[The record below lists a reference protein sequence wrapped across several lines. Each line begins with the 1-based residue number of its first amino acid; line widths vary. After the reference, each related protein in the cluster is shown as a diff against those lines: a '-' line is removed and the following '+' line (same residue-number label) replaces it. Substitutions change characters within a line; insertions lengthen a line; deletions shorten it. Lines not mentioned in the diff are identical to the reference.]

1 MKVRGHGMAVDAP
14 PGWEVRIG
22 RRAPDGPAPAAQ
34 TLAGENWAAQ
44 TPAAQEPAAV
54 PRPVLHAATIALP
67 EVRGDFGG
75 SVTGHLREQ
84 DVFVS
89 LFEYGPQAVSSPLF
103 ATRGR
108 PDPSAADFSP
118 AGLQRS
124 IAGQSGRQYFFQE
137 SGRAFCLYVVLGSHA
152 RRAGLVRQVRT
163 LLAGLDLDAAAGS

>member
-14 PGWEVRIG
+14 PGWEVRI
-22 RRAPDGPAPAAQ
+22 RRRLPES
-34 TLAGENWAAQ
+34 GEPEAR
-44 TPAAQEPAAV
+44 

-75 SVTGHLREQ
+75 NVTGLMTQ
-84 DVFVS
+84 DDVFVS
-89 LFEYGPQAVSSPLF
+89 LFEYEPSAAATPLF
-103 ATRGR
+103 ASHKR
-108 PDPSAADFSP
+108 PVPTPQDFSP

-152 RRAGLVRQVRT
+152 RRAVLVRAVRAV
-163 LLAGLDLDAAAGS
+163 LDSLELSAGADS

>member
-1 MKVRGHGMAVDAP
+1 MKVRGHGMALDVP

-22 RRAPDGPAPAAQ
+22 KRVPDPR
-34 TLAGENWAAQ
+34 
-44 TPAAQEPAAV
+44 EPAAR
-54 PRPVLHAATIALP
+54 PRPVLHAATVALP

-75 SVTGHLREQ
+75 NVTGQLGQQ

-89 LFEYGPQAVSSPLF
+89 LFEYAPEAVGTPLF
-103 ATRGR
+103 ASRGR
-108 PDPSAADFSP
+108 PKPRTDDFSP

-152 RRAGLVRQVRT
+152 RRASLLSEVGAILDT
-163 LLAGLDLDAAAGS
+163 LDVDAEAGS